1 MSSTCDLCG
10 ALEDE
15 RALQV
20 WRDGWLCRSCDGLY
34 SDEELM
40 ERNWIVE
47 NTREE
52 NEAYEKAN
60 N

>member
-20 WRDGWLCRSCDGLY
+20 WRDGWLCRSCDGAY

-47 NTREE
+47 NTTRGERGL
-52 NEAYEKAN
+52 
-60 N
+60 

>member
-15 RALQV
+15 RALQA

-34 SDEELM
+34 SDEELDDGLM
-40 ERNWIVE
+40 AEIAE
-47 NTREE
+47 GQS
-52 NEAYEKAN
+52 
-60 N
+60 